1 MLLIMARN
9 GRPADGHAVGEVEP
23 RASDRD
29 RERVVDGLRTHAAE
43 GRLTVE
49 ELEDRVQR
57 ALGARTAGEL
67 AALTRDL
74 PDLAPLRMGARS
86 PRARSAGRPEA
97 RTYVAVMV
105 LLVAVWAL
113 AGAGYFWPVW
123 PAVGWGFFLLVP
135 GDGRGRCARGRRA
148 SWSTIPG
155 VGRRLGDIE
164 GRLFSARRA

>member
-1 MLLIMARN
+1 MLSTMARN
-9 GRPADGHAVGEVEP
+9 GSPANGYSVGEVEP

-29 RERVVDGLRTHAAE
+29 RERVVDELRTHAAE

-74 PDLAPLRMGARS
+74 PDLAPPRVGARS
-86 PRARSAGRPEA
+86 PRPRSAARPEV
-97 RTYVAVMV
+97 RTYLAVMV

-113 AGAGYFWPVW
+113 TGAGYFWPVW
-123 PAVGWGFFLLVP
+123 PAVGWGFFLLGP
-135 GDGRGRCARGRRA
+135 GGARGRCARGRRRA
-148 SWSTIPG
+148 S
-155 VGRRLGDIE
+155 VV
-164 GRLFSARRA
+164 